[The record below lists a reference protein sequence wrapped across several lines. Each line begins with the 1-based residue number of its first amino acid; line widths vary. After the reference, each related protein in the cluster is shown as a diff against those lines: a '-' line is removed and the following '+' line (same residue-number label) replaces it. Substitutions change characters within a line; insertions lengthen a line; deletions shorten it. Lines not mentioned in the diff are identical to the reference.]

1 MDIILSTRFVL
12 MRMAAVTRKEILAL
26 SRERLIM
33 LMVVGAPLVQLLLFG
48 YAINTN
54 VRDIPVG
61 IVNHSM
67 SQDAK
72 LLIEAVKATQVA
84 KVKAIYNSV
93 NAAEDAIR
101 AGKVRAA
108 LIIPSGFER
117 RQNEKIAAAQWIV
130 DGSETAVS
138 TAMSQLRTMPLDQ
151 KFYSAHTPTNFEV
164 TIFYNPEK
172 RSAISII
179 PGLVGTVLTFTLIL
193 ATSITVVRERE
204 RGHLEMLIT
213 TPVKPWEMMFAQIL
227 PYVIVG
233 IIQAFIILFFGSLI
247 FNVPI
252 TGDIFQIFVAVLIFI
267 IANLTLGLLIS
278 TIARTQFQAQQ
289 IVLFLLMPS
298 IMVSGFVFPFEG
310 MPRPAQIISE
320 FLPITHFLRI
330 IRGMVLRGADL
341 LDMISDI
348 GVLLAYIVIT
358 FTIATIRFK
367 KTLD

>member
-1 MDIILSTRFVL
+1 MGIVLSVKHIFI
-12 MRMAAVTRKEILAL
+12 RMFAVTHKEVL
-26 SRERLIM
+26 SLVRDKLIM
-33 LMVVGAPLVQLLLFG
+33 LMVVGAPLVQLSLFG

-61 IVNHSM
+61 VVNHSS

-84 KVKAIYNSV
+84 KVKATYASV
-93 NAAEDAIR
+93 NDAEDAIR
-101 AGKVRAA
+101 SGKIRAA
-108 LIIPSGFER
+108 LIIPNNFER
-117 RQNEKIAAAQWIV
+117 RKNEKIAAAQWIV
-130 DGSETAVS
+130 DGSEIAIS
-138 TAMSQLRTMPLDQ
+138 SAMSPLRTMPLDQ
-151 KFYSAHTPTNFEV
+151 SAYSAHTPTNFEV

-193 ATSITVVRERE
+193 STSIAVVRERE
-204 RGHLEMLIT
+204 RGHLELLIT
-213 TPVKPWEMMFAQIL
+213 TPVKPWEMMFAQTL
-227 PYVIVG
+227 PYILVG
-233 IIQAFIILFFGSLI
+233 LIQAFIILFFGNLI
-247 FNVPI
+247 FDVPI
-252 TGDIFQIFVAVLIFI
+252 TGDVIQIFIATLIFI

-310 MPRPAQIISE
+310 MPRAAQIISE

-330 IRGMVLRGADL
+330 IRGMVLRGANL
-341 LDMISDI
+341 MDMVLDI
-348 GVLLAYIVIT
+348 GVLLIYIVVT
-358 FTIATIRFK
+358 FAIATFRFK

>member
-1 MDIILSTRFVL
+1 MGFMLNIKYTI
-12 MRMAAVTRKEILAL
+12 MRMVAVTRKEILSL
-26 SRERLIM
+26 LRERLIM
-33 LMVVGAPLVQLLLFG
+33 LMVVGAPLIQLLLFG

-61 IVNHSM
+61 IVNHSF

-84 KVKAIYNSV
+84 NVKAIYESIDK
-93 NAAEDAIR
+93 AEDAIR
-101 AGKVRAA
+101 AGEIRAA
-108 LIIPSGFER
+108 LIIPNDFER
-117 RQNEKIAAAQWIV
+117 RKNEKKSVAQWIV

-138 TAMSQLRTMPLDQ
+138 AAMAQLRNMPLNQ
-151 KFYSAHTPTNFEV
+151 NLYTPHMPTNFEV
-164 TIFYNPEK
+164 TIFYNPEM

-204 RGHLEMLIT
+204 RGHLELLIT
-213 TPVKPWEMMFAQIL
+213 TPIKPWEMMFAQIL
-227 PYVIVG
+227 PYIVIG
-233 IIQAFIILFFGSLI
+233 IIQAFIILFFGHLI
-247 FNVPI
+247 FNIPI
-252 TGDIFQIFVAVLIFI
+252 TGDILQIFVAVLIFI

-278 TIARTQFQAQQ
+278 TVARTQFQAQQ

-310 MPRPAQIISE
+310 MPRGAQIISE
-320 FLPITHFLRI
+320 LLPITHFLRI
-330 IRGMVLRGADL
+330 IRGMVLRGASL
-341 LDMISDI
+341 MDMRMDIS
-348 GVLLAYIVIT
+348 VLLIYIVAT